1 MAKFN
6 NPLDRTDPFRD
17 RDGANPFRDSQA
29 NAATPPSAGSAAD
42 GAVTAA
48 TLTGG
53 LMTAGAAGSGATATG
68 VPTGTGA
75 AATMSAARTD
85 GVVAPPA
92 HFYAASLEP
101 GVRRFGRSDFEPVLV
116 PRTTTVSLLSF
127 SSLLMSIGC
136 WVVGG
141 LTSLLVGIHIV
152 ALTFAIWFLLALVLG
167 SCAVQI
173 GRADLKAIAAGAMK
187 DSAEGS
193 LRFMILLA
201 RIGIVSS
208 LPGIVFAVWIV
219 GVAILR

>member
-6 NPLDRTDPFRD
+6 NPLDRSDPFRD

-29 NAATPPSAGSAAD
+29 SAATPSSTGSTAD
-42 GAVTAA
+42 GA
-48 TLTGG
+48 LTGG
-53 LMTAGAAGSGATATG
+53 TLTAGAAGAAGSGATPA
-68 VPTGTGA
+68 GTPAGSGA
-75 AATMSAARTD
+75 AAAMPAARTD
-85 GVVAPPA
+85 GAVAPPP
-92 HFYAASLEP
+92 HFYAAPLEP

-116 PRTTTVSLLSF
+116 PRTTTVSILSF

-167 SCAVQI
+167 SCAVKI

-201 RIGIVSS
+201 RIGVVLS
-208 LPGIVFAVWIV
+208 LPGIVFAFWIV

>member
-17 RDGANPFRDSQA
+17 RDGSNPFRDSQA
-29 NAATPPSAGSAAD
+29 SAATPSSTGS
-42 GAVTAA
+42 GEAA
-48 TLTGG
+48 TT
-53 LMTAGAAGSGATATG
+53 
-68 VPTGTGA
+68 P
-75 AATMSAARTD
+75 AARID
-85 GVVAPPA
+85 GVVAPPPSV
-92 HFYAASLEP
+92 YAASLEP

-141 LTSLLVGIHIV
+141 LTSLLIGIHIV
-152 ALTFAIWFLLALVLG
+152 AVTFAIWFLLALVLG
-167 SCAVQI
+167 WCAVQM
-173 GRADLKAIAAGAMK
+173 GRADLRAIAAGAMK

-193 LRFMILLA
+193 LRFMIVLA
-201 RIGIVSS
+201 RIGIVLS

-219 GVAILR
+219 GAVILR